1 MALTKTETGAKG
13 KGIRGS
19 TRIMQGGQEFVTYPE
34 NSSFRLWYSD
44 VAWRYETHV
53 HTAVE
58 IVLTTEGVVEYTVE
72 DRKYE
77 VMKNQILI
85 IPPNIPHET
94 EMKDGSSRKLF
105 LFEPEALLAM
115 RDISD
120 MNAYFSRTFYL
131 HDGSETQSQV
141 RELLMHAAEVY
152 QQQGLMW
159 NTVCHSDM
167 MQIFALLGQE
177 YLGSSRAT
185 QAQRIN
191 SREAEM
197 FTATIAYINA
207 HYRDHLTLDDVAE
220 FAGFS
225 RYYFS
230 RVFRKQT
237 GSSFKDYLIQKR
249 LQVAT
254 DLLIRTNASM
264 REVAE
269 ESGFGSVVTFNRI
282 FRESKNCTPS
292 QFRAIYG
299 EC

>member
-1 MALTKTETGAKG
+1 MTLTGMETGAKG
-13 KGIRGS
+13 KKNRGV
-19 TRIMQGGQEFVTYPE
+19 TRVMQGGQEFVTYPE

-58 IVLTTEGVVEYTVE
+58 IILTTEGVVEYTVE

-77 VMKNQILI
+77 VRKNQILI
-85 IPPNIPHET
+85 IPPHIPHAT

-115 RDISD
+115 RDIND
-120 MNAYFSRTFYL
+120 MNSYFSRIFYL
-131 HDGSETQSQV
+131 HDGSETHDRV
-141 RELLMHAAEVY
+141 RELLLHAAEVY
-152 QQQGLMW
+152 QKQGIMW
-159 NTVCHSDM
+159 NTVCNSDM

-177 YLGSSRAT
+177 YLGSSRAA
-185 QAQRIN
+185 QAQRAN
-191 SREAEM
+191 SMETEI

-230 RVFRKQT
+230 RIFRKQT

-264 REVAE
+264 REVAQ
-269 ESGFGSVVTFNRI
+269 ESGFGSVVTFNRT
-282 FRESKNCTPS
+282 FRESKNCTPT
-292 QFRAIYG
+292 QFRSLYG